1 MNYVVNSRLYPLI
14 IILAILF
21 VPVQVSAQN
30 TPLEKVTLRL
40 VWKHQFQFAGYYM
53 AIHKGFYAK
62 RGLDVDIIECDLEI
76 NNLKAVTTGETEFA
90 VGRSSLLIDMARG
103 ANIVALF
110 AAYQHSPFM
119 LLSKA
124 FNGIDKPADLRG
136 KHIMLTPDAASSGE
150 LITMLLNA
158 GLSKKDYISQP
169 HSYNVDDLINGNTD
183 ALASYV
189 SNEPY
194 KMIQQGLPYSIL
206 HPADYGFDMYADILF
221 TSAKMAKEKPVLVDN
236 FYEASIEGWKYAF
249 ANITETVSIIH
260 QFYNSQNRSR
270 EALLFEAQELKKL
283 AFDERKNF
291 GTLLPHRFRSMT
303 QIYLLAGIIDKAP
316 KLDKF
321 IYKPPVG
328 KLNLTYDEL
337 EYIKDKQ
344 VLNICIQK
352 NWLPYENIQGNNY
365 QGILADFS
373 HLVRDKAGLSMYPIA
388 TDSSQQALTLTLQG
402 ICDLTTAATY
412 QTGRNNLLL
421 FSEAYINIPLVYV
434 SQKPVNDI
442 NPIKTTVAIST
453 SSPYYNIILRN
464 KKHYTFIETGSSLES
479 LKMLQEGS
487 VDALIGSQAHI
498 KFLLADN
505 KISGFNLSDYNL
517 GNLKTSF
524 AMNHQHQVLLSILNK
539 TLEIITPKDRDK
551 IMSQWII
558 TVQPQSISNKIYIFL
573 IGVITLFSLFILY
586 RYFST
591 LIRSN
596 ILKELSETDQLT
608 NISNRRKAL
617 EDIQR
622 HIDLSNR
629 YSHHLS
635 LIYFDIDNFKIINDH
650 YGHKTGDYVLSELA
664 DLIKKHIRKTDSFGR
679 WGGEE
684 FIISSP
690 ESSLDDTNKMASILK
705 TEIQQ
710 HDFKLQKKVTCSF
723 GITSYQKGESLDSFI
738 NRADKAMY
746 RAKHSGKDCIVI
758 LQSKSNES

>member
-1 MNYVVNSRLYPLI
+1 MNYVVNSRLHLLI
-14 IILAILF
+14 FILAILF
-21 VPVQVSAQN
+21 VPVQVSAD
-30 TPLEKVTLRL
+30 TPSLEKVKLRL

-53 AIHKGFYAK
+53 AIHKGFYTK
-62 RGLDVDIIECDLEI
+62 RGLDVDIIEYDGAI

-90 VGRSSLLIDMARG
+90 VGRSSLLIDMAQG
-103 ANIVALF
+103 ADIVALL

-136 KHIMLTPDAASSGE
+136 KRIMLTPDAASSGE
-150 LITMLLNA
+150 LTTMLLQA
-158 GLSKKDYISQP
+158 GLSRKDYISQP

-183 ALASYV
+183 ALSSYV

-221 TSAKMAKEKPVLVDN
+221 TSGKMAKEKPVLVDN

-260 QFYNSQNRSR
+260 QFYNSQKRSR

-303 QIYLLAGIIDKAP
+303 QIYLLAGIINKAP

-328 KLNLTYDEL
+328 KLNLTYEEL

-352 NWLPYENIQGNNY
+352 NWLPYENIQGNDY

-373 HLVRDKAGLSMYPIA
+373 HLIRDKTGLSMYPIP

-402 ICDLTTAATY
+402 ICDITTTATY

-434 SQKPVNDI
+434 SQKPVN
-442 NPIKTTVAIST
+442 NVNQLQTRVAIST

-464 KKHYTFIETGSSLES
+464 KKNLTFVETGSSLES
-479 LKMLQEGS
+479 LQMLQEES

-505 KISGFNLSDYNL
+505 KINGLNLTDYNL
-517 GNLKTSF
+517 DNLKTSF
-524 AMNHQHQVLLSILNK
+524 AMNQQHQVLLSILNK
-539 TLEIITPKDRDK
+539 TLEIITPQDRDK
-551 IMSQWII
+551 ILSQWII
-558 TVQPQSISNKIYIFL
+558 TVPPQRLSSKVYIFL
-573 IGVITLFSLFILY
+573 IGFITLFSLFILY

-635 LIYFDIDNFKIINDH
+635 LTYFDIDDFKIINDQ
-650 YGHKTGDYVLSELA
+650 YGHKMGDHVLSELA
-664 DLIKKHIRKTDSFGR
+664 NLIKKHIRKTDSFGR

-690 ESSLDDTNKMASILK
+690 ESSLDDTRKMASILK
-705 TEIQQ
+705 KSIQQ
-710 HDFKLQKKVTCSF
+710 HDFKFQKKVTCSF

-746 RAKHSGKDCIVI
+746 QAKHTGKDCIII
-758 LQSKSNES
+758 LQEKTNES